1 MARAK
6 RRLNPAVEALVQERL
21 KPNECIQGWI
31 EFRPGE
37 NTVRLIDKD
46 LHRVVQQRRFSR
58 GAGCGRSL
66 LFVLKDGQWCFMGVG
81 GWIS

>member
-1 MARAK
+1 MAKAK
-6 RRLNPAVEALVQERL
+6 RQLNPAVEALVQERL
-21 KPNECIQGWI
+21 KEYECIKGWA

-37 NTVRLIDKD
+37 ITVRLIDKD
-46 LHRVVQQRRFSR
+46 LLRLVQRRRSSR
-58 GAGCGRSL
+58 GAGYGRSL